1 MEKIKK
7 IEKSL
12 TSLIKKKK
20 TQINKSRNEKV
31 NVTTDN
37 TEIQMIIRDY
47 YEQLYG
53 NKMDNWEEMD
63 KFLESEFI

>member
-37 TEIQMIIRDY
+37 TEIQMSIRDY

>member
-7 IEKSL
+7 IQKSL

-37 TEIQMIIRDY
+37 TEIQMSIRDY